1 MKKRMVKTLT
11 LFGLIGAL
19 TAGGTAAY
27 LTDFDQETNTFT
39 VGKVDIDVEE
49 PNWKPDDHDKIV
61 PTEEMKKDPQITNN
75 GKNDAFVYLE
85 VSIPVRNVITAN
97 EDGTRNPE
105 AETELFTFN
114 KNSGWTL
121 LSAKKVGANKVYT
134 YNYSKILK
142 AGETTTPLFQ
152 TIKFANIIEGQ
163 LDEQS
168 LDVGIR
174 GYAIQAE
181 NTGDKENSV
190 DAQAKAAYNKYVN
203 QNKGQNGEALSGNIA

>member
-1 MKKRMVKTLT
+1 MVKTLT

-19 TAGGTAAY
+19 TVGGTAAY

-97 EDGTRNPE
+97 ERC
-105 AETELFTFN
+105 
-114 KNSGWTL
+114 
-121 LSAKKVGANKVYT
+121 V
-134 YNYSKILK
+134 
-142 AGETTTPLFQ
+142 
-152 TIKFANIIEGQ
+152 
-163 LDEQS
+163 
-168 LDVGIR
+168 
-174 GYAIQAE
+174 
-181 NTGDKENSV
+181 
-190 DAQAKAAYNKYVN
+190 
-203 QNKGQNGEALSGNIA
+203 